1 MMEPK
6 KKNFYTNLGKGG
18 VNYLVEYI
26 NTNYD
31 EITYRYL
38 DNKLNETVITHEK
51 LDLENVVSYLSDYD
65 KFINHYGS
73 IPRNKLMPN
82 LSSLEN
88 PNVKAR
94 IKNLLLSDLL
104 GKVHAVYRDLFFKGL
119 ESFIFEMKRKGRVSW
134 AYLYHPEFG
143 EYLGDYKVGDF
154 KKYLPRIKE
163 LINEWFFYIEGASN
177 YPGTSYNHPDDYEV
191 NNLEFKFIVDEY
203 SGRYSDNKENLK
215 HVINELI
222 HPEYLDTFI
231 EAKNLIYLDPENM
244 KEIIDIYSEFLRLLI
259 FSSKNIDY
267 EDPLKKILMEE
278 LGVLDL
284 SGTSI
289 PDHKRRVVYNG

>member
-1 MMEPK
+1 MEPK
-6 KKNFYTNLGKGG
+6 KKNFYVNLGKGG
-18 VNYLVEYI
+18 VNYLVDYI

-31 EITYRYL
+31 EITFEYL
-38 DNKLNETVITHEK
+38 DNKLNETVITHEE

-65 KFINHYGS
+65 KFIKHYGNV
-73 IPRNKLMPN
+73 PRNTLMPN

-88 PNVKAR
+88 PDVKAR

-119 ESFIFEMKRKGRVSW
+119 ESFIFEMKKRGRVPW

-143 EYLGDYKVGDF
+143 EYLGDYKMGDF

-163 LINEWFFYIEGASN
+163 LINEWFFYIEGAGN

-191 NNLEFKFIVDEY
+191 NNLEFKFIIDEY
-203 SGRYSDNKENLK
+203 AGRYSDNKENLS

-244 KEIIDIYSEFLRLLI
+244 KEVIDIYSEFLRLLI
-259 FSSKNIDY
+259 FSSQTIDY
-267 EDPLKKILMEE
+267 ETPLKKELMGE
-278 LGVLDL
+278 LGVMEIKSDL
-284 SGTSI
+284 VLNHNRSVMYDG
-289 PDHKRRVVYNG
+289 

>member
-1 MMEPK
+1 MEPK
-6 KKNFYTNLGKGG
+6 KKNFYINLGRGG
-18 VNYLVEYI
+18 VNYLVDYI

-31 EITYRYL
+31 EITFEYL
-38 DNKLNETVITHEK
+38 DNKLNETVITHDK
-51 LDLENVVSYLSDYD
+51 LDLENVISYLSDYD
-65 KFINHYGS
+65 KFINHYGNV
-73 IPRNKLMPN
+73 PRNTLMPN

-88 PNVKAR
+88 PDIRAR

-143 EYLGDYKVGDF
+143 EYLGDYNLGDF
-154 KKYLPRIKE
+154 KRFLPRIKE

-203 SGRYSDNKENLK
+203 AGKYSDNKENLM

-231 EAKNLIYLDPENM
+231 ETKNLIYLGSENM

-259 FSSKNIDY
+259 FSSETIDY
-267 EDPLKKILMEE
+267 KTPLKKELMREF
-278 LGVLDL
+278 GVMEIGD
-284 SGTSI
+284 TQTFN
-289 PDHKRRVVYNG
+289 HNRRVIYHG